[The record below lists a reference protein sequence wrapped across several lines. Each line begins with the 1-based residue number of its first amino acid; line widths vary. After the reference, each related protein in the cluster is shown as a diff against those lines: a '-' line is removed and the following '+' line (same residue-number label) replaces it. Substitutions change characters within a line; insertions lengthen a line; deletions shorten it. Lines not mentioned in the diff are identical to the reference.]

1 MILNDLMIVI
11 DEFRRTGRKLAG
23 PAQGIALKLP
33 HLLPIHLNDF
43 NVISIDQTSISN
55 DHN

>member
-1 MILNDLMIVI
+1 MIVI
-11 DEFRRTGRKLAG
+11 DEFRRTGSKLAG
-23 PAQGIALKLP
+23 PAQGIAQKWL

-43 NVISIDQTSISN
+43 NLILIDQTSISN